1 MKYLPIKT
9 LYIEVT
15 HSCNQHCEHC
25 YLDGGMHNEIAEMTL
40 EQIKKILMEFKQLGG
55 KYIIL
60 TGGEPIMRNDI
71 FEILDYIEE
80 LEIPFNFASNSLAMT
95 QARLEKL
102 SGYKF
107 LDMYFTSVL
116 GADAEKHRRIAN
128 GNSYDKVF
136 RALSF
141 FEEKGIATYVQVT
154 LANDYLEDIEKIA
167 EKLLSY
173 KNCTIKFTPIGT
185 LGIKKEKED
194 SSILVPG
201 NRFQMFHNKIEEL
214 QEKYPDRIEDCNI
227 QNHRQIENIIADY
240 ENEELYAMCYGFIAV
255 RPNGDISF
263 SCNMDNPYVF
273 GKAYESICIPI
284 DEKLS
289 AYIELLRK
297 AERETLKE
305 AEDGIVEFDVTVD
318 KYIRILSEAASANSN
333 DTGNDDGVS

>member
-25 YLDGGMHNEIAEMTL
+25 YLDGGIQNKIEEMTL
-40 EQIKKILMEFKQLGG
+40 EQIKKILAEFKQLGG

-60 TGGEPIMRNDI
+60 TGGEPIMRKDI
-71 FEILDYIEE
+71 FEILNYIEE

-102 SGYKF
+102 SEYKF

-141 FEEKGIATYVQVT
+141 WEEKGIATYVQVT
-154 LANDYLEDIEKIA
+154 LANAYLEEIEEIA
-167 EKLLSY
+167 EKLLKY
-173 KNCTIKFTPIGT
+173 KNCIIKFTPIGT
-185 LGIKKEKED
+185 LGIKKERESD
-194 SSILVPG
+194 SILVPKS
-201 NRFQMFHNKIEEL
+201 RFQMFHNKIAEL
-214 QEKYPDRIEDCNI
+214 QKKYPDRIEDCNI
-227 QNHRQIENIIADY
+227 QNHRQIENMIACYKD
-240 ENEELYAMCYGFIAV
+240 EKLYAMCSGFIAV

-263 SCNMDNPYVF
+263 SCNMDNPYIF
-273 GKAYESICIPI
+273 GKAYESLCIPI
-284 DEKLS
+284 DGKLTD
-289 AYIELLRK
+289 YIELLRK
-297 AERETLKE
+297 AENETLKE
-305 AEDGIVEFDVTVD
+305 AENAIVEFDVTVD
-318 KYIRILSEAASANSN
+318 KYIRILS
-333 DTGNDDGVS
+333 